1 MEYQYAKLSKFPD
14 NEGDYVFLNERI
26 TRVGALQCLCKQES
40 SSDKTFDITL
50 PDGSLTQEV
59 LCPTQKTFLGFVS
72 LTYIHSQLYSLTLV
86 GYSLLYRTIYSIFV
100 SKVRLTSK
108 TSETLMITA
117 MICII
122 YTLNYGYTYL
132 SGPIFYQSDE
142 TKAQNKA
149 FIPYGD

>member
-1 MEYQYAKLSKFPD
+1 
-14 NEGDYVFLNERI
+14 
-26 TRVGALQCLCKQES
+26 
-40 SSDKTFDITL
+40 
-50 PDGSLTQEV
+50 
-59 LCPTQKTFLGFVS
+59 
-72 LTYIHSQLYSLTLV
+72 
-86 GYSLLYRTIYSIFV
+86 
-100 SKVRLTSK
+100 
-108 TSETLMITA
+108 MITA